1 MPHVRSTVLPDQSEE
16 EYQPH
21 LAPVAVHTNLW
32 LLVVGMGYHD
42 AKQRQAQQEDRL
54 ANRSDHGEQS
64 AKWEK
69 TQLG

>member
-1 MPHVRSTVLPDQSEE
+1 MPHERSTVLPDQPEE

-42 AKQRQAQQEDRL
+42 AEQRQAQQKD
-54 ANRSDHGEQS
+54 
-64 AKWEK
+64 
-69 TQLG
+69 